1 LELHSFVKMSMSAA
15 DGDTVGP
22 HLLLPLTFQPI
33 LQKEYADILQLQF
46 NKRYTF
52 TPGPH
57 DPPPKS
63 FRPYRA
69 TYWRDDRLQSMKQ
82 RLNETKSQLN
92 NMPLQR
98 WHKHTKRLNPASRVA
113 YELRRNVQ
121 PELLT
126 QAWEKF
132 HECFHVFSIGPKE
145 NNNAPIPAPST
156 DGDEDEAIPTPSPPF
171 NSVHLCE
178 APGAFITSLN
188 HALSTHHPGTTWNWL
203 ATTLNPHYEGNDL
216 GYMIND
222 DRFIMGSLEHWKF
235 GTDDTGNLM
244 THKNFSSTLK
254 AAKSLGDISLVTAD
268 GSIDCQ
274 GDPGRQESIVADLHM
289 AEALTALNILHEGG
303 SLVLKL
309 FTMFESETVCLLY
322 LLSLAFQTVDVFKP
336 ATSKEGNSEVYVICR
351 GYTKTKWV
359 KDLLDDLEEFY
370 GDLPTKDSLFSQ
382 EDIPS
387 SFINQI
393 RECAEMFMQIQENV
407 IENNL
412 HYFRDK
418 MSEMDNKDLSEIQ
431 LQVAEKF
438 MELYK
443 VEKLPPYR
451 HVVYKRKNP
460 YISHMDAKTD
470 RGTYLEKLAES
481 HLEPSVK
488 LRNIRNALAG
498 WKIKG
503 RRRFIEWV
511 PAPVLGQPLDK
522 PVTGLRLN
530 GIKSSKF
537 CTGSHLELYNCMV
550 AQLSLLETGE
560 NETGEPKEK
569 RRKVADKSYQGQ
581 TAPLNQRQEGVKSL
595 QKLSKILPDVV
606 EKSQVLTLH
615 NNTQANFL
623 SEECKTDNQIRL
635 ISTIIEA
642 VTGLER
648 GQHLL
653 VSGFPLYTRLC
664 MAIFFCL
671 SSLFEE
677 TGFLRPFQEDDFV
690 FLSNFLG
697 GDRTADQSL
706 QRLEDILTTLI
717 TSKTEKSQVLSVWSV
732 CDLVQEPL
740 YSEIVLFN
748 QLRIKEKV
756 IMATQFLE
764 PKETLTQETEVKE

>member
-1 LELHSFVKMSMSAA
+1 MSLAPE
-15 DGDTVGP
+15 GEIVGP
-22 HLLLPLTFQPI
+22 HLLLPVPFQPI

-52 TPGPH
+52 TPGPAE
-57 DPPPKS
+57 PPSKS

-69 TYWRDDRLQSMKQ
+69 SYWRDDRLQSMKQ

-92 NMPLQR
+92 NLPLQK
-98 WHKHTKRLNPASRVA
+98 WHKHTKRLNPATRVA
-113 YELRRNVQ
+113 VELRKNVQ

-132 HECFHVFSIGPKE
+132 HECFHVFSLGPKPTSPPSPPPPPVPE
-145 NNNAPIPAPST
+145 DDAAPSS
-156 DGDEDEAIPTPSPPF
+156 PSPISPPPF

-178 APGAFITSLN
+178 APGAFVTSLN
-188 HALSTHHPGTTWNWL
+188 HCLGTHHPGTAWNWL
-203 ATTLNPHYEGNDL
+203 ATTLNPHYEWNDL

-222 DRFIMGSLEHWKF
+222 DRFIMGSLEHWTF
-235 GTDDTGNLM
+235 GCDDTGDLM
-244 THKNFSSTLK
+244 RHKNLRKLLK
-254 AAKSLGDISLVTAD
+254 AASSLGSVSLVTGD

-289 AEALTALNILHEGG
+289 AEAIAALNILAEGG
-303 SLVLKL
+303 NLVIKI

-322 LLSLAFQTVDVFKP
+322 LLSIAFENLDVFKP
-336 ATSKEGNSEVYVICR
+336 ATSKEGNSEVYVIGR
-351 GYTKTKWV
+351 GFV
-359 KDLLDDLEEFY
+359 KSNWIKDVLDDLDEFY
-370 GDLPTKDSLFSQ
+370 GDIPTKESLFA
-382 EDIPS
+382 EDEIPP
-387 SFINQI
+387 SFLSQI

-412 HYFRDK
+412 HYFRDR
-418 MSEMDNKDLSEIQ
+418 MSEMDNKDLAEIQ

-443 VEKLPPYR
+443 VQKLPTYR
-451 HVVYKRKNP
+451 HVVYKRNNP
-460 YISHMDAKTD
+460 FISNLDAKTD
-470 RGTYLEKLAES
+470 RGTYLEKIAES
-481 HLEPSVK
+481 QLDPNIK
-488 LRNIRNALAG
+488 LGKIRSALSG

-511 PAPVLGQPLDK
+511 PAPVLGQPLSE
-522 PVTGLRLN
+522 PVTGLRLS

-537 CTGSHLELYNCMV
+537 CTGSHLELYNSCV
-550 AQLSLLETGE
+550 ALLEEVAGE
-560 NETGEPKEK
+560 EPKEK
-569 RRKVADKSYQGQ
+569 KRKVEKSYSGSSITMEQ
-581 TAPLNQRQEGVKSL
+581 AKEEVKSL
-595 QKLSKILPDVV
+595 QKLAKLFPDVV
-606 EKSQVLTLH
+606 EKSKVLALQT
-615 NNTQANFL
+615 TFESNFL
-623 SEECKTDNQIRL
+623 TEETKTDNQIRL

-653 VSGFPLYTRLC
+653 VSGFPLYTRMCL
-664 MAIFFCL
+664 AIFFCL

-677 TGFLRPFQEDDFV
+677 SGFLRPYLQDDFI

-717 TSKTEKSQVLSVWSV
+717 TSKSEKAQVLSVWSI

-748 QLRIKEKV
+748 QLRIKERV
-756 IMATQFLE
+756 LMATQFLE
-764 PKETLTQETEVKE
+764 PPKEEEVKEENGEKVET

>member
-1 LELHSFVKMSMSAA
+1 
-15 DGDTVGP
+15 
-22 HLLLPLTFQPI
+22 
-33 LQKEYADILQLQF
+33 
-46 NKRYTF
+46 
-52 TPGPH
+52 
-57 DPPPKS
+57 
-63 FRPYRA
+63 
-69 TYWRDDRLQSMKQ
+69 MKQ

-92 NMPLQR
+92 NMPLQQ

-113 YELRRNVQ
+113 FHLRKNVQ

-132 HECFHVFSIGPKE
+132 HECFHVFSLGPKPR
-145 NNNAPIPAPST
+145 NTPAVLTAPAESGEGEVDPV
-156 DGDEDEAIPTPSPPF
+156 PTPSLPPF

-188 HALSTHHPGTTWNWL
+188 HALSTHHPDTPWNWL

-235 GTDDTGNLM
+235 GVDDTGNLM
-244 THKNFSSTLK
+244 THKNFSSLMK

-289 AEALTALNILHEGG
+289 AEALTALNILADGG

-309 FTMFESETVCLLY
+309 FTLFESETVCLLY
-322 LLSLAFQTVDVFKP
+322 LLSLTFESVDVFKP
-336 ATSKEGNSEVYVICR
+336 ATSKEGNSEVYVVGR
-351 GYTKTKWV
+351 GFKKSTWI
-359 KDLLDDLEEFY
+359 KDLLYDLDEFY
-370 GDLPTKDSLFSQ
+370 GDLPTQESLFSQ
-382 EDIPS
+382 EDISS
-387 SFINQI
+387 SFLSQV
-393 RECAEMFMQIQENV
+393 RECAEMFMQVQENV

-418 MSEMDNKDLSEIQ
+418 MSDMDTKDLWEIQ
-431 LQVAEKF
+431 LQVAEKY

-443 VEKLPPYR
+443 VEHLPAYR
-451 HVVYKRKNP
+451 HVVYKKQQP
-460 YISHMDAKTD
+460 GFISHLDAKTD
-470 RGTYLEKLAES
+470 RGTYLEKVAEVQ
-481 HLEPSVK
+481 LEPSVK
-488 LRNIRNALAG
+488 LANVRRSLKG

-522 PVTGLRLN
+522 PVMGLRL
-530 GIKSSKF
+530 GGVKSSKF
-537 CTGSHLELYNCMV
+537 CTRSHLELYNCMV
-550 AQLSLLETGE
+550 AQLALLEAG
-560 NETGEPKEK
+560 ETGEPLEK
-569 RRKVADKSYQGQ
+569 KRKLGDKSYQGEMS
-581 TAPLNQRQEGVKSL
+581 AFAECSGGVKSL
-595 QKLSKILPDVV
+595 EKLAKVLPDVV
-606 EKSQVLTLH
+606 SKCMVLRLH
-615 NNTQANFL
+615 TNPQTNFL
-623 SEECKTDNQIRL
+623 NEECKTDNQIRL

-642 VTGLER
+642 VTGLEM

-677 TGFLRPFQEDDFV
+677 TGFLRPYESDDFI

-697 GDRTADQSL
+697 GERTADQSL
-706 QRLEDILTTLI
+706 KRLEDILTTLI
-717 TSKTEKSQVLSVWSV
+717 KTKTEKSQVLSVWSV

-756 IMATQFLE
+756 VLATQFLE
-764 PKETLTQETEVKE
+764 PEEAESQEIDKI